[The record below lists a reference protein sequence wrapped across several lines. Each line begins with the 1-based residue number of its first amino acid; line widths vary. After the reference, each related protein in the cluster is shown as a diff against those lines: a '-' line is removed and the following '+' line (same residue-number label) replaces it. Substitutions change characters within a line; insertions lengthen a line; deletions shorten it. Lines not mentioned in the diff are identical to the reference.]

1 MCVCVAFSNDK
12 RIPVV
17 QFTWEDARRW
27 YGDSP
32 EGESWLRWKLGL
44 QEMSEVLEGGA
55 GGHRAMLQ
63 VCRLEGE
70 TWAAVAQS
78 PQRDASTFRVAAG
91 VEWGAMERAR
101 AQWRG
106 HQGTLKLL

>member
-1 MCVCVAFSNDK
+1 METHLRESLGCWDQGCS
-12 RIPVV
+12 
-17 QFTWEDARRW
+17 EDPKLCRGRRRPLCR
-27 YGDSP
+27 G
-32 EGESWLRWKLGL
+32 EG
-44 QEMSEVLEGGA
+44 LEA
-55 GGHRAMLQ
+55 GGRS
-63 VCRLEGE
+63 G
-70 TWAAVAQS
+70 AAVAQY